1 MQIISN
7 TFLGDAG
14 ATLSRQHPSQLCPDL
29 TSFPDPPQ
37 PWFWLGSSSLLSY
50 HPCSKRRGLGKG
62 AAALS
67 HQPWGSTWISPHG
80 PTLEHTPGQNG
91 YWGSNA
97 DPRSE
102 ATCIPAE
109 APSRC
114 NCQGF
119 KPRRSSQDGNSDHR
133 LGFPAV
139 GLRCAGKNVWH
150 ARNRQRVYL
159 LGPHGP
165 IPCLSQ
171 SQKVKYPIST
181 PIKTQVSTWQ
191 HFSVSHHPPI
201 PQNHRPLLGRLLQ

>member
-1 MQIISN
+1 MQQLSHTSPGEAPEFLHMDPHLSTPQDRMDTGGAMQIP
-7 TFLGDAG
+7 G
-14 ATLSRQHPSQLCPDL
+14 
-29 TSFPDPPQ
+29 
-37 PWFWLGSSSLLSY
+37 
-50 HPCSKRRGLGKG
+50 RR
-62 AAALS
+62 
-67 HQPWGSTWISPHG
+67 
-80 PTLEHTPGQNG
+80 
-91 YWGSNA
+91 
-97 DPRSE
+97 R
-102 ATCIPAE
+102 TCIPAE

-133 LGFPAV
+133 LGFPAA

-181 PIKTQVSTWQ
+181 PVKTQVSTWQ